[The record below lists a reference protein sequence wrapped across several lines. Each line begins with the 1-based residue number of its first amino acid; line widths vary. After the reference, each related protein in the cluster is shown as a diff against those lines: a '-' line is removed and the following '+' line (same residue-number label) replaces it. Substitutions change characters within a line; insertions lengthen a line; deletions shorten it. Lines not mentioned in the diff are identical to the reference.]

1 MRRVSRPLSPATVA
15 MRCVAVLLLTLGLA
29 ACGGGGGGDATEETG
44 GGAGEGAG
52 GGAVQL
58 AVTPQQQTVDIGTS
72 VQLSASAEADWSVV
86 EPGGGTVDTSGR
98 YTAPL
103 VPGTYHVRATAKADP
118 SVTDEAEITVRVGE
132 QWLAYLNL
140 FRSGTRAPASRRAA
154 RAGTFLPAV
163 AEDADLS
170 VGALKH
176 AKYLVANDTSHPEI
190 DPDGNVHDEEPTKPG
205 YSAEGQT
212 AAQKGNVVKSEDAA
226 MDSARAFD
234 AWMTGPFH
242 ALGILDPRLERVGY
256 GIWNEADGTGWQSA
270 AVLNVLSGLADQV
283 PDGVS
288 FPLFFPGPDAVVH
301 LLEYPGLESP
311 DPLSGCDGFTAP
323 TGLPLVVQLG
333 SDPFGTNVPDVTA
346 VSLQAGGG
354 TDLEVCWFDEA
365 TYTNPDPDDQDR
377 GRLVLNTRDA
387 VVIVPRAPLEPG
399 QTYTASVTADGTTY
413 SWSFRT
419 WPPVTGDFALVPAP
433 GTVLPGQAVSFQLVD
448 AGGSPA
454 TDARWFVNG
463 EEGGGADAGTI
474 DPAGTYTA
482 PSDPSAPVVVTV
494 RAESATAPSAAA
506 ETTFTVASVGITLN
520 PTTAVLDPGGT
531 TVFTAAVAVNPE
543 GALSDTAVEFLVE
556 GILGGNATVG
566 TVSDSGQYAAPASP
580 PPAGQVAVTARLK
593 ALPQV
598 AASATV
604 TFRQQQAGG
613 SGGGT
618 TLSLAPA
625 VSQVALGETVGF
637 VLFSGADPVTDPVR
651 WLVNGVEGGDAT
663 YGSIASDGTYT
674 APAGAPPGAVTVRAE
689 LESDPTRFAEVTFTV
704 SAPTTVSIAPAEATV
719 PLDGRET
726 FTVTTEPAGQ
736 AVIVLVNGVEG
747 GDTQV
752 GTIEESADAPGTY
765 TYHAP
770 ILMPTAGNQ
779 VTLEA
784 RLAGDPTASASAA
797 VTLVAEPADIQVA
810 IDPQPPRVGLGA
822 TVTFT
827 ATVTGAVNTN
837 VRWFVNNVEGGD
849 PATGTI
855 TDAGEYKAPPL
866 MPTKPLTITI
876 RAQSVEDPTA
886 FDEVSFPLM
895 ELVADPGIVRS
906 TQAGSSHAI
915 SLTAELSDGTSVDL
929 TNDPGIQASTDNTA
943 VATASVAPPTVTMG
957 SELGRTT
964 VTFTDTTT
972 PGSPQAGVIV
982 VSDTDYVLEV
992 TPDAVYGAVEGYQKP
1007 IQVLLEPQRGPHA
1020 GGAYDLAPTDAV
1032 TYEALDSN
1040 GWVQPRESPV
1050 DPLPDP
1056 TTYVAYVDAAAGR
1069 VVFGRKVGVAAFRVT
1084 ESQTGKS
1091 ATFTAEFLGLEVTP
1105 WIVKADGVEGAATNA
1120 GDVVVTPEG
1129 TQGFN
1134 ETVALALFLKATDS
1148 QGQTLLPDELAA
1160 LLGDV
1165 RGNFRVAADQGGF
1178 LPPGLEALWHNTAGG
1193 FGGSITV
1200 ADPPIVYE
1208 DGTDRVAE
1216 VEVRTET
1223 VTVSGLVPAPQIGG
1237 ILDLPG
1243 QNPDL
1248 QGTVHVL
1255 ADVVPRAVGDVTVTL
1270 DLTGTVLLYRGQR
1283 IATPV
1288 QFTVTGAFPEP
1299 DTVNVGPTNIG
1310 PTGSPFYVNV
1320 SYAPAVVGL
1329 TPVVEYRPQGGGGGW
1344 TPAPLLTGT
1353 FPGSG
1358 IGGGSGLTS
1367 QGTDGFVAAF
1377 DSSQAG
1383 TYEFRI
1389 RYLEFP
1395 DDTGYAVQS
1404 TEVVTGSASTW
1415 AERTVQDFSE
1425 GALQPVRVCTSA
1437 DNGVEVDF
1445 SSRSFTLYRPDGS
1458 QQSNALTFTVLSGG
1472 TNTTSSTTEVAKGGC
1487 AELQPQLAVAAEPG
1501 DVIAGS
1507 FFYTEL
1513 PNQAAGTIELVF
1525 GGASLVA
1532 TPAVQLAPSGHSG
1545 AFQATWRLKGGKS
1558 FADLLAAGTPTLARV
1573 ELRRDGQAALE
1584 PLVDAVTPVDAS
1596 TLDVTLTVPEEYFTS
1611 GRGSFELHLFFGSQ
1625 GEAHY
1630 KAGPLD
1636 IAEVK
1641 PTGAVPTVLPLNA
1654 KWPGV
1659 AERARVPVEVEVTG
1673 TTLPVRVT
1681 ARVETAGQT
1690 TPLAGFSRTRTRTPG
1705 VYVPTYTLQP
1715 KLQRW
1720 LAGGQTARFDLY
1732 GDLTDQ
1738 TTTVGDQTVD
1748 LPDGLP
1754 DRVSSNP
1761 GDTTLAVE
1769 VTQQGLAQTILEQ
1782 TLTVFNFVPRHETL
1796 RAPTLAVE
1804 EGNLS
1809 RDDAYAALSFEPNQ
1823 TTGEP
1828 TPPDP
1833 NAAQEVWIGIDHD
1846 PEKGLGVLDMP
1857 FFPGTPDDGRWADF
1871 VGEPEPFAPDPVTE
1885 TIVTGS
1891 TRLTPFGLTLGGVCF
1906 DPWTYGRK
1914 SPNGTELLSFFPA
1927 PPDTMLDS
1935 GLLYQQGGA
1944 SGGRFAGTRYQ
1955 VITRTPGVD
1964 TPGLD
1969 CGYLRTGQISDLGDT
1984 IGEEA
1989 VRADSAADGRVVT
2002 FSKDLDGRDVIR
2014 TAFHLGGPNAA
2025 FEFTT
2030 DPTDPSGQPLVEA
2043 TLKAPLVLS
2052 RYPQVVR
2059 DDDIRLTTR
2068 VDAEAALKAS
2078 TAKVVVSVGAAA
2090 VGAMLTAAGP
2100 AGVLASAGVAAAFQ
2114 IWDNQAMNPSTGKGL
2129 PDHALASLVSTA
2141 QGAPPGILAQ
2151 EGLEEVF
2158 PRVWE
2163 RLTVNA
2169 VLDQDTG
2176 KFLLYET
2183 GTFERVPVK
2192 KPFGVFTQAPESL
2205 RFEVSG
2211 AQLTAGLIAGVLANV
2226 INDSIAPE
2234 NYSAN
2239 HTSHAY
2245 ALDQV
2250 ALVIPENAVQGD
2262 PQAGARVAWLARL
2275 TQSDLDL
2282 RTARILARASARASR
2297 KGGGATVQVAG
2308 QDRSAP
2314 FYLRMRP
2321 AFGPLVIVAVPGGQT
2336 QAAPSDLSTKYPE
2349 VDPAQRNLVDFR
2361 VRVGGSDP
2369 TAFPFLTT
2377 TVVEAGRTS
2386 PQATARVF
2394 VDQSESELELRM
2406 IDPVLE
2412 SISDGTST
2420 WISP

>member
-1 MRRVSRPLSPATVA
+1 MRQMSQFTAGLLNLALVLALVLPA
-15 MRCVAVLLLTLGLA
+15 G
-29 ACGGGGGGDATEETG
+29 CGGGGGGSGGEEDVG
-44 GGAGEGAG
+44 GTGAGTVSVSVSPAGATMEI
-52 GGAVQL
+52 GAARTL
-58 AVTPQQQTVDIGTS
+58 AAHVSGTADARVTWRVR
-72 VQLSASAEADWSVV
+72 
-86 EPGGGTVDTSGR
+86 EPGGGTVDGAGR

-103 VPGTYHVRATAKADP
+103 VPGTYHVVAE
-118 SVTDEAEITVRVGE
+118 SVAHPGALGEAEVTVEVGE
-132 QWLAYLNL
+132 QWLSYLNL
-140 FRSGTRAPASRRAA
+140 FRSGTRGAARRAA
-154 RAGTFLPAV
+154 RAGAFLPAV
-163 AEDADLS
+163 VEDPDLS
-170 VGALKH
+170 AGALGH
-176 AKYLVANDTSHPEI
+176 ARYLVANDTSHPEI
-190 DPDGNVHDEEPTKPG
+190 DPGGNVHDEDPSKPL
-205 YSAEGQT
+205 YTPEGQ
-212 AAQKGNVVKSEDAA
+212 AAAGKSNVVRSEDPA

-242 ALGILDPRLERVGY
+242 ALGILDPRLGRVGY
-256 GIWNEADGTGWQSA
+256 AIWNEEDGQGWQSA

-283 PDGVS
+283 PDGVG
-288 FPLFFPGPDAVVH
+288 FPLLFPGPDAVVH

-311 DPLSGCDGFTAP
+311 DPLASCEGYGAP

-346 VSLQAGGG
+346 VSLRTGGG
-354 TDLEVCWFDEA
+354 TDLEVCWFSEA
-365 TYTNPDPDDQDR
+365 TYTNPDSDDQDR

-387 VVIVPRAPLEPG
+387 VVIIPREPLEPG
-399 QTYTASVTADGTTY
+399 QTYAASITADGTTY
-413 SWSFRT
+413 TWSFRT
-419 WPPVTGDFALVPAP
+419 WPPSAEGFALVPTP

-448 AGGSPA
+448 AGGSPV
-454 TDARWFVNG
+454 TDARWLVNG
-463 EEGGGADAGTI
+463 EEGGSAQAGTI

-482 PSDPSAPVVVTV
+482 PSAPTAPVVVTV
-494 RAESATAPSAAA
+494 RGESAADPTKAA
-506 ETTFTVASVGITLN
+506 EVTFTVASVRITLAPAN
-520 PTTAVLDPGGT
+520 PLLDPGGSQA
-531 TVFTAAVAVNPE
+531 FTATVIVDPE
-543 GALSDTAVEFLVE
+543 GALADTAVEFLVD

-566 TVSDSGQYAAPASP
+566 TVGASGAYTAPQATP
-580 PPAGQVAVTARLK
+580 PTGQVAVTARVE
-593 ALPQV
+593 ALPQI
-598 AASATV
+598 AALATV

-613 SGGGT
+613 GGGGG

-625 VSQVALGETVGF
+625 VSQVAVGQQVTF
-637 VLFSGADPVTDPVR
+637 ILYSGTDPVTDSVR
-651 WLVNGVEGGDAT
+651 WFVNGVEGGDAT
-663 YGSIASDGTYT
+663 YGTVASDGAYT
-674 APAGAPPGAVTVRAE
+674 APAAVPPGAVTVTAE
-689 LESDPTRFAEVTFTV
+689 LESDATQAAEVTFSVAAPAGV
-704 SAPTTVSIAPAEATV
+704 SLSPAEATV

-726 FTVTTEPAGQ
+726 FTVTTEPAGRP
-736 AVIVLVNGVEG
+736 VVFLVNGVEG

-752 GTIEESADAPGTY
+752 GTVAENADTPGTY

-770 ILMPTAGNQ
+770 LLMPTAGNPI
-779 VTLEA
+779 TLEV
-784 RLAGDPTASASAA
+784 RLAGDPTVSASAA
-797 VTLVAEPADIQVA
+797 VTLVAEPADIRVA
-810 IDPQPPRVGLGA
+810 IDPRPSRAGLGA
-822 TVTFT
+822 EVAFT

-849 PATGTI
+849 PSTGTI
-855 TDAGEYKAPPL
+855 TAAGEYRAPPL
-866 MPTKPLTITI
+866 MPAKPLTVTV
-876 RAQSVEDPTA
+876 RAQSVVDPTA

-906 TQAGSSHAI
+906 TQAGSSHAV
-915 SLTAELSDGTSVDL
+915 SLTAELSDDTALDL
-929 TNDPGIQASTDNTA
+929 TNDPGIQASTDNA
-943 VATASVAPPTVTMG
+943 AIATASVGPPTVTVG
-957 SELGRTT
+957 NELGRTT
-964 VTFTDTTT
+964 VTFTDTAT
-972 PGSPQAGVIV
+972 PGSPQAGVMV

-992 TPDAVYGAVEGYQKP
+992 TPAEIFGAVEGYRRS

-1032 TYEALDSN
+1032 AYEALDSN
-1040 GWVQPRESPV
+1040 GWVQPRENPV

-1056 TTYVAYVDAAAGR
+1056 ATYVAYVDAAAGR
-1069 VVFGRKVGVAAFRVT
+1069 VVFGRKVGVAEFRVT
-1084 ESQTGKS
+1084 ENQTGKS

-1270 DLTGTVLLYRGQR
+1270 DLPGTVLLYRGQR

-1288 QFTVTGAFPEP
+1288 SFAVTGAFPP
-1299 DTVNVGPTNIG
+1299 PTVNVGPTNIG

-1320 SYAPAVVGL
+1320 NYAPAVVGL

-1367 QGTDGFVAAF
+1367 QGTNGFVAVF

-1404 TEVVTGSASTW
+1404 TEVVTGSASTR

-1425 GALQPVRVCTSA
+1425 GALQPVRVCTDA
-1437 DNGVEVDF
+1437 DDGVEVDF
-1445 SSRSFTLYRPDGS
+1445 SSGFFTLYRPDGS
-1458 QQSNALTFTVLSGG
+1458 QQSSALTFTVLSGG

-1487 AELQPQLAVAAEPG
+1487 AELQPQIAAAAEPG

-1507 FFYTEL
+1507 LFYTEL
-1513 PNQAAGTIELVF
+1513 PNQAGGTIELVF
-1525 GGASLVA
+1525 AGSSLVA
-1532 TPAVQLAPSGHSG
+1532 TPAVQLAPAGHSG
-1545 AFQATWRLKGGKS
+1545 ALQATWRLKGGKS
-1558 FADLLAAGTPTLARV
+1558 FQSLLAGGTPTLARV

-1584 PLVDAVTPVDAS
+1584 PSVDAVTPVDAS
-1596 TLDVTLTVPEEYFTS
+1596 TLDVTLTVPAEYFAT

-1641 PTGAVPTVLPLNA
+1641 PRGAVPTVLPLNA

-1705 VYVPTYTLQP
+1705 VYVPDYTLQP
-1715 KLQRW
+1715 RLQRW

-1754 DRVSSNP
+1754 DRVSSTP

-1782 TLTVFNFVPRHETL
+1782 TLTVFNFVPRHGAL

-1804 EGNLS
+1804 EGRLT
-1809 RDDAYAALSFEPNQ
+1809 RDEAYAALSFVPDE
-1823 TTGEP
+1823 TSGEP
-1828 TPPDP
+1828 SPPDP
-1833 NAAQEVWIGIDHD
+1833 SAGREVWIGIDHD

-1871 VGEPEPFAPDPVTE
+1871 IGEPEPFAPDPVTE

-1969 CGYLRTGQISDLGDT
+1969 CGYLRTGQISDLADT

-1989 VRADSAADGRVVT
+1989 VRADSAAAGRVVT

-2043 TLKAPLVLS
+2043 TIKAPLVLS

-2114 IWDNQAMNPSTGKGL
+2114 IWDNQAMNPGTGKGL
-2129 PDHALASLVSTA
+2129 PDHALASMVSTA

-2183 GTFERVPVK
+2183 GAFERVPVK

-2262 PQAGARVAWLARL
+2262 PQAGARVAWLARI
-2275 TQSDLDL
+2275 TRSELDL
-2282 RTARILARASARASR
+2282 RTARILARANARASR
-2297 KGGGATVQVAG
+2297 KGGGTTVQVAG

-2369 TAFPFLTT
+2369 TMFPFLTT

-2394 VDQSESELELRM
+2394 VDQSESGLALRM
-2406 IDPVLE
+2406 LDPVLE
-2412 SISDGTST
+2412 SVSDGTNT
-2420 WISP
+2420 WSAP